1 MRRRGVSRPPATTG
15 AVAGPG
21 FAVVDVETSGLSTR
35 RHRVLQIGVVSVGPT
50 GSIDD
55 SWSSLV
61 ALPWRFSRVGP
72 RRVHGITRRAL
83 RGAPP
88 LDVAMADVSERTKG
102 RILVAHNIGF
112 DLEFLERAARRSHV
126 QLDERGLLCTL
137 VLSRR
142 LDPERALG
150 HRLVDVAARHG
161 VSLDRPHDALA
172 DAYATAEV
180 LPHLLTAHGVELDSG
195 GADPEVEPLDALMW
209 ERRPPRRRGLRG
221 ALARRRRR
229 RARTP
234 AR

>member
-1 MRRRGVSRPPATTG
+1 M
-15 AVAGPG
+15 AGTG

-35 RHRVLQIGVVSVGPT
+35 RHRVLQIGVVNVGRT
-50 GSIDD
+50 GSIED

-61 ALPWRFSRVGP
+61 ALPRRFSRVGL

-83 RGAPP
+83 RGAPS
-88 LDVAMADVSERTKG
+88 LDAAMAEVSARTNG

-112 DLEFLERAARRSHV
+112 DLEFLERAARRSHID
-126 QLDERGLLCTL
+126 LDVCGLLCTL

-180 LPHLLTAHGVELDSG
+180 LPHLPTAHGIELDAGS
-195 GADPEVEPLDALMW
+195 ADPEVEPLDALMW

-221 ALARRRRR
+221 ALARRRRSH
-229 RARTP
+229 ARTLV
-234 AR
+234 R